1 MQLGLQA
8 ANIKATLAKRA
19 AEAAAAGKRPL
30 DAPPTPGLAEAKPH
44 TAQQVWI

>member
-19 AEAAAAGKRPL
+19 AAAAAGKRPL